1 MEANVNRHMEP
12 TVVKEERCRIP
23 FESSKTKVVYTTDFS
38 FVIKDNY
45 PAADILAAL
54 EMIYTEFSLIPLR
67 MHFSVSTHRVSD
79 SSVEWVLRQRT
90 VSHIDSEEDGS
101 LDADEAKKAD
111 KEFLERISEEIK
123 EATYPSI
130 TYSIIR

>member
-1 MEANVNRHMEP
+1 MEARRMEP
-12 TVVKEERCRIP
+12 TVIEEERCRIP
-23 FESSKTKVVYTTDFS
+23 FESNKTKVVYTTDFS
-38 FVIKDNY
+38 FVIKDNC

-67 MHFSVSTHRVSD
+67 IHFSVSTHRVSD

-90 VSHIDSEEDGS
+90 VSYIDSEEDGP
-101 LDADEAKKAD
+101 LDADEAQKAD
-111 KEFLERISEEIK
+111 KEFLERIFEEIK
-123 EATYPSI
+123 EAAYPSI

>member
-1 MEANVNRHMEP
+1 MEANVNRRMEP
-12 TVVKEERCRIP
+12 TVIKEERCRIP
-23 FESSKTKVVYTTDFS
+23 FESNKTKVVYTADFS

-45 PAADILAAL
+45 PAADILTAL

-90 VSHIDSEEDGS
+90 VSYIDSEEDGP
-101 LDADEAKKAD
+101 LDANEAKRAD
-111 KEFLERISEEIK
+111 MEFLERIFEEIK
-123 EATYPSI
+123 EAAYPSI